1 MLALLPLRLA
11 SLSLCFEHPLSTLNK
26 QPLSSKSALPSWGQ
40 HGPCPGCGLP
50 VPTPSIA
57 LSAPHPHWTKDELP
71 VYILNIKHCRRHI
84 KRQENSVE
92 GTRTGG
98 RRQAERLA
106 SLHAAT
112 GSPSSRL
119 PPAHD
124 RTDPQ
129 ECCLYKR
136 THNTGEAADGQVSD
150 DERGP
155 AVQRRDLCSTCWDNL
170 NGTRI

>member
-11 SLSLCFEHPLSTLNK
+11 GLSLCFEHPLSTLNK

-71 VYILNIKHCRRHI
+71 VYILSIKHCRRHI

-112 GSPSSRL
+112 AQVHVFL
-119 PPAHD
+119 L
-124 RTDPQ
+124 RTTGRTPRSVVCTRGHTTQGRQQMGRCRMMNGDL
-129 ECCLYKR
+129 LYS
-136 THNTGEAADGQVSD
+136 TGTSAQHAGI
-150 DERGP
+150 
-155 AVQRRDLCSTCWDNL
+155 T
-170 NGTRI
+170 